1 MLLFIGELVLVDF
14 IWIEL
19 VNHLKIEIIV
29 LLSIAFIG
37 YDINF
42 MHQ

>member
-1 MLLFIGELVLVDF
+1 MLLLIGDLVLVDF

-19 VNHLKIEIIV
+19 INHLKIEIIV
-29 LLSIAFIG
+29 LLSIAIIG
-37 YDINF
+37 YNINF